1 MEQLVWEL
9 SQCWWSSCKFSL
21 TCYLNFISVSL
32 SKGYEPALNASPNTS
47 RQPLLLLSI
56 THTDH
61 LTGYIV
67 SRLKFAHCLSSL
79 AITKFSLI
87 TISPNG
93 IEMTIVDTASD
104 NVVTSHVN
112 MLELYISINTAA
124 VECWI
129 IINL

>member
-1 MEQLVWEL
+1 
-9 SQCWWSSCKFSL
+9 
-21 TCYLNFISVSL
+21 
-32 SKGYEPALNASPNTS
+32 
-47 RQPLLLLSI
+47 
-56 THTDH
+56 
-61 LTGYIV
+61 V

-124 VECWI
+124 VEC
-129 IINL
+129 